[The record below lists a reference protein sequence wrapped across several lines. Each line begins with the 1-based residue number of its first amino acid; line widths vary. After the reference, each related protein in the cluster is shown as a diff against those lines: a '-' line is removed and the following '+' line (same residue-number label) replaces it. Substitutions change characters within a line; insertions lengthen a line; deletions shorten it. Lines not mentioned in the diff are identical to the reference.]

1 MVWPYIILSYFSLF
15 VFGLCDNVRG
25 PLFTEILKAFHLG
38 DAQGA
43 WFFALSSAAG
53 FITSFFSRHL
63 FRYFS
68 KTLVIRGATLSMMLS
83 LWGLA
88 WSPNFYFFLVFIFIF
103 GLSMGLLGLVP
114 NILVNLGTPVKHRRQ
129 VLSGLHSMY
138 GMASLL
144 APLFVAGIAW
154 QGGNWRDAFRWV
166 SLSPLSLLIYSFF
179 VPVQPLVEEK
189 HPRTAGESVTR
200 GFRLHA
206 PQIFLAA
213 MMSFYVMAEILISS
227 RLALYMTRVR
237 HFDFEMSSVY
247 VTYFFVCLL
256 AGRLFFSFVK
266 FAAPLRRQL
275 SFSLL
280 LSISLMLAGIYINPL
295 FFVIAGLSM
304 APFYPLTVALIS
316 EEFPR
321 DLDSAL
327 SYLIGSDSLMLIVMH
342 LLVGSLTDVYGI
354 AQAMLV
360 GPAVLLLSF
369 VMLNSFSHIFK
380 KRAG

>member
-1 MVWPYIILSYFSLF
+1 MVWPYVILSYYSLF
-15 VFGLCDNVRG
+15 VFGLCDNARG

-53 FITSFFSRHL
+53 FLTSFFSRHL
-63 FRYFS
+63 FKFFS
-68 KTLVIRGATLSMMLS
+68 KTVVVRGATFAMMLS
-83 LWGLA
+83 LWGMA
-88 WSPNFYFFLVFIFIF
+88 WSPYFYVFLIFIFIF
-103 GLSMGLLGLVP
+103 GMSMGLLGLVP
-114 NILVNLGTPVKHRRQ
+114 NILVNLGTPLNNRRQ
-129 VLSGLHSMY
+129 VLSGLHAMY
-138 GMASLL
+138 GFASLL
-144 APLFVAGIAW
+144 SPLFVALVAW
-154 QGGNWRDAFRWV
+154 KGGDWRDAFRWV

-179 VPVQPLVEEK
+179 VPAKPLVEEK
-189 HPRTAGESVTR
+189 HPRTPQESVR
-200 GFRLHA
+200 QGFKYHA

-227 RLALYMTRVR
+227 RLALYVTREK
-237 HFDFEMSSVY
+237 HLSFEMSSIY

-275 SFSLL
+275 SISLVI
-280 LSISLMLAGIYINPL
+280 SISLMFAGIYGHPL
-295 FFVIAGLSM
+295 FFVLAGLSM

-342 LLVGSLTDVYGI
+342 LLVGALTDIYGI

-360 GPAVLLLSF
+360 GPAVLLMSLI
-369 VMLNSFSHIFK
+369 MLNSFSHVF
-380 KRAG
+380 KRAR